1 MKVLTKK
8 TIKKM
13 KKKYDKKLDKKY
25 KKYKKEQK
33 EKAKQ
38 EKNLVKMNKRVE
50 EFGYAIDESKI
61 LKKLKNDRIHAPYY
75 LLMSIFTTKQMASK
89 KVLLTTGGKLPVY
102 HPYSEN
108 GKVLLN
114 ILESE
119 MKHVYFNHIN
129 INFIFNKNLAL
140 HEEFLKLLSDDNE
153 KIEFK
158 LIKTLEEGTVPK
170 NDDGI
175 EKIKV
180 KLIETPCNIKVRDP
194 YKLYV
199 VQMSIIDFEAFIN
212 AICNDEI
219 PNFLQFVSYSSHSI
233 ELHDIRQ
240 GKDTLVGYLL
250 NDLPL

>member
-1 MKVLTKK
+1 MKELTKK

-13 KKKYDKKLDKKY
+13 KKKYGKKLDKKY

-38 EKNLVKMNKRVE
+38 EKIQLKMNKRVE

-61 LKKLKNDRIHAPYY
+61 LKKLKNDRIHAPCY
-75 LLMSIFTTKQMASK
+75 LMMSIFTTKQMATK
-89 KVLLTTGGKLPVY
+89 KVTTIGGKLPVY

-108 GKVLLN
+108 EKVLLN

-119 MKHVYFNHIN
+119 MKDVYFNHIN
-129 INFIFNKNLAL
+129 INFIINKNLAL
-140 HEEFLKLLSDDNE
+140 HEEFLKLLSDDNK

-158 LIKTLEEGTVPK
+158 ITKTYEEGTVPK
-170 NDDGI
+170 NEDGI
-175 EKIKV
+175 DKIKV
-180 KLIETPCNIKVRDP
+180 KFIETPCNIKVRDP

-199 VQMSIIDFEAFIN
+199 VQMGIFGFEAFIN

-219 PNFLQFVSYSSHSI
+219 PNFLQFTSYSSHSI

-240 GKDTLVGYLL
+240 GKDTLIGYLL